1 MHTKYVHLSG
11 IYLDY
16 FSSPVFLPFNE
27 FPPLLASPPANIVEQ
42 SSSLWGE
49 GGRGPNNYPD
59 GGVGGGEGGMEDSVR
74 NDEDTE
80 STTG

>member
-59 GGVGGGEGGMEDSVR
+59 GGGGREGGREDSVR